1 MLESLT
7 YTSKLFYS
15 ENKKNVILYFITTI
29 LTVPL
34 FLGEL
39 ILTKRVIDTIQ
50 NSTSTFTY
58 KEALLLMIFLVVV
71 IYMNTM
77 NASMKALSSTSLIEI
92 GLYKKE
98 KLILEKSS
106 KLPLTY
112 LEWPKIKALRERAK
126 RLPLFELFEQWMN
139 CIVDFTTIGSLL
151 IILIYYKCSLVSFII
166 FAGLLLQFSTNKKI
180 VKNKEKIYQKQS
192 SSRLILDYLFNLLVQ
207 RETIQEIRTYNMSP
221 YLKKKWKEIFKT
233 NFKEIQKKIISG
245 ELRNILQNIVITIMN
260 GSCVIILVIISAK
273 SGNGAGVFVML
284 LKVVSQLFILLP
296 RFSTNY
302 SSLKSSTI
310 RFKDF
315 IGFLNVQEDMR
326 GQRALP
332 ECDKGMKIVINDLS
346 FKYKDSEK
354 NTLKGINMVINP
366 GEKIALVGENGSG
379 KSTLVKIILGL
390 YKQKDGNID
399 WSIGGESIKA
409 KEAVNGARVV
419 FQDYT
424 RLLRP
429 IRENIAIG
437 DIKHLNNDKKL
448 NRALNK
454 AESNEYVD
462 YLDEQIGPEFGGRDF
477 SGGQWQR
484 LAISRAYLN
493 EKQLT
498 IFDEPTASLDPKAEL
513 KAFEAF
519 VNLSDNKTSVIVT
532 HRLYMARSV
541 DRIFVLEDGQIVESG
556 SHSELMR
563 LHGKYEKMYI
573 SQSELHG

>member
-1 MLESLT
+1 MFKSLT
-7 YTSKLFYS
+7 YTSKLFYLQD
-15 ENKKNVILYFITTI
+15 KKNIILYFLTNI

-50 NSTSTFTY
+50 NSASTFSY
-58 KEALLLMIFLVVV
+58 KVALLLMIFLVVV
-71 IYMNTM
+71 IYLNTM
-77 NASMKALSSTSLIEI
+77 NSSMKALTSTSLIEI

-98 KLILEKSS
+98 KVILEKCS
-106 KLPLTY
+106 KLSLSY

-126 RLPLFELFEQWMN
+126 RLPLFELLEQWMN
-139 CIVDFTTIGSLL
+139 CIVDFITIGSLL
-151 IILIYYKCSLVSFII
+151 IILIIYECSIVSII
-166 FAGLLLQFSTNKKI
+166 ILAGLLLQFLTNKKI
-180 VKNKEKIYQKQS
+180 VRNRETIYQKQS

-207 RETIQEIRTYNMSP
+207 RDTIQEIRTYNMSP
-221 YLKKKWKEIFKT
+221 YIKNKWTRIFKM
-233 NFKEIQKKIISG
+233 NFKEIQKKIIAG
-245 ELRNILQNIVITIMN
+245 EIVNILQNIIITIMN
-260 GSCVIILVIISAK
+260 GSCMIILVIISAR
-273 SGNGAGVFVML
+273 SGKGAGVFVML
-284 LKVVSQLFILLP
+284 LQVVTQLFIIVQ
-296 RFSTNY
+296 RFSANY
-302 SSLKSSTI
+302 SSLKASTM

-315 IGFLNVQEDMR
+315 IEFLNIEEETM
-326 GQRALP
+326 GQSVLP
-332 ECDKGMKIVINDLS
+332 DGDKGMKIVINDLS

-354 NTLKGINMVINP
+354 DNLKGINMVINP

-390 YKQKDGNID
+390 YTQKDGNIE

-409 KEAVNGARVV
+409 KEAFNGARVV

-437 DIKHLNNDKKL
+437 DIRHLNNNYKL
-448 NRALNK
+448 KTALHK
-454 AESNEYVD
+454 AECNEYID
-462 YLDEQIGPEFGGRDF
+462 NLDEQIGPEFGGRDF

-484 LAISRAYLN
+484 MAISRAYLN

-519 VNLSDNKTSVIVT
+519 MNLSDNKTSVLVT

-541 DRIFVLEDGQIVESG
+541 DRIFVLEDGQIIESG

-563 LHGKYEKMYI
+563 LQGKYQEMYI